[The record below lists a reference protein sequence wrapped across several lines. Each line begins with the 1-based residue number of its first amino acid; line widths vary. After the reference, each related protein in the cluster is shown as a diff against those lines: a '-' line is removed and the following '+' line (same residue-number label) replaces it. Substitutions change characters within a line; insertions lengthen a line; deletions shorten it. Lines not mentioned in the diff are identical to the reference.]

1 MLQWPSK
8 DAETSKCF
16 HTFTHP
22 STSGMP
28 LTQDHF
34 CSINANQVHSILKEI
49 NQIRL
54 ILEIFVL
61 FAFVYSCVPIGVWD
75 PHTYWHTLWV
85 GQNLCNLE
93 DDCQSCCADQL

>member
-16 HTFTHP
+16 HIFTHP

-61 FAFVYSCVPIGVWD
+61 FAFVYSCVPIGVW
-75 PHTYWHTLWV
+75 V

>member
-16 HTFTHP
+16 QIFTHP

-28 LTQDHF
+28 VTQDHF

-49 NQIRL
+49 YQIGL
-54 ILEIFVL
+54 IFINICALCICVFMCANRCVGPTHLLAHTVSWSEFV
-61 FAFVYSCVPIGVWD
+61 
-75 PHTYWHTLWV
+75 
-85 GQNLCNLE
+85 
-93 DDCQSCCADQL
+93 